1 MIHREQN
8 IEREKGVCVHKRE
21 RERETEREK
30 GRVRE
35 HIIVKGLFSR
45 DFHISS
51 R

>member
-8 IEREKGVCVHKRE
+8 IEREKGVCVHK

-45 DFHISS
+45 DFHVSS